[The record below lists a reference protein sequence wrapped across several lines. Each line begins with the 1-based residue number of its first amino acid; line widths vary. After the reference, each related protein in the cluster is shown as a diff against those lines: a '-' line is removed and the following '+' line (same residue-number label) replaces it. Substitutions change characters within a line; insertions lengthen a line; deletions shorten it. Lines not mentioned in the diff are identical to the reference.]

1 MDFKLE
7 LSEETMII
15 SREDLREVLQEIMVE
30 FLESNN
36 NEEVVTIREA
46 ADYLKVSIPTVRNM
60 IETKEIPFFKRGQII
75 RLNIS
80 DIKAWMRSKSKEQL

>member
-1 MDFKLE
+1 MNFKLE
-7 LSEETMII
+7 LPEETLII
-15 SREDLREVLQEIMVE
+15 SRKDLRETLQEIMVE

-36 NEEVVTIREA
+36 NEEVMTIREA

-60 IETKEIPFFKRGQII
+60 IEAKEIPFFKRGQII